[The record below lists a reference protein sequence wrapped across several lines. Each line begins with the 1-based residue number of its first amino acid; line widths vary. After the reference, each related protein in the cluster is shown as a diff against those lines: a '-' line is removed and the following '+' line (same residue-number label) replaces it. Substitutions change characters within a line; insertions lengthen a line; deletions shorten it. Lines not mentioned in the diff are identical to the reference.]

1 VGAVWLA
8 YLLGLVSWIP
18 IIAVAVVIGRLLA
31 RARRT
36 QSRHAP
42 GTESLGNG
50 AGGAGSQQARSAK
63 EAPL

>member
-1 VGAVWLA
+1 MGAVWLA

-18 IIAVAVVIGRLLA
+18 IVAVAVVIGRLLA

-42 GTESLGNG
+42 GIEGRGSGP
-50 AGGAGSQQARSAK
+50 GGAGSQPAPKAK

>member
-1 VGAVWLA
+1 VWLA

-18 IIAVAVVIGRLLA
+18 IIAVAVIVGRLLA

-42 GTESLGNG
+42 GTEGLG
-50 AGGAGSQQARSAK
+50 AGASGAGSQKPPTAK

>member
-1 VGAVWLA
+1 LAAVWLA
-8 YLLGLVSWIP
+8 YLLGLASWIP
-18 IIAVAVVIGRLLA
+18 IVAVAVVIGRLLA

-42 GTESLGNG
+42 GTDGLRSG
-50 AGGAGSQQARSAK
+50 AGGTASQPAPKAK

>member
-1 VGAVWLA
+1 LAAVWLA
-8 YLLGLVSWIP
+8 YLLGLASWIP

-42 GTESLGNG
+42 GTEGRASG
-50 AGGAGSQQARSAK
+50 AGGTASQPASKAK

>member
-1 VGAVWLA
+1 MGAVWLA

-18 IIAVAVVIGRLLA
+18 IIAVAVIVGRLLA

-42 GTESLGNG
+42 GTEGPG
-50 AGGAGSQQARSAK
+50 AGASGAGSQKPPTAK

>member
-1 VGAVWLA
+1 LAAVWLA
-8 YLLGLVSWIP
+8 YLLGLASWIP
-18 IIAVAVVIGRLLA
+18 IVAVAVVIGRLLA

-42 GTESLGNG
+42 ETEGRASGGGGT
-50 AGGAGSQQARSAK
+50 ASQPAPKAK

>member
-1 VGAVWLA
+1 LAAVWLA
-8 YLLGLVSWIP
+8 YLLGLASWIP
-18 IIAVAVVIGRLLA
+18 IVAVAVIIGRVLA

-42 GTESLGNG
+42 GTEGRGSG
-50 AGGAGSQQARSAK
+50 AGGTGTHQAPKAK

>member
-1 VGAVWLA
+1 LGAVWLA

-18 IIAVAVVIGRLLA
+18 IIAVAVIIGRLLA

-42 GTESLGNG
+42 GTEAMGSN
-50 AGGAGSQQARSAK
+50 AGGAGSQKAPKAK